1 MALLEIIHF
10 CMKNFFPLIIG
21 LFGVGFVIAFHEF
34 GHFIF
39 GKLFGVSIPT
49 FSIGFGP
56 QLIKQKI
63 GSTSFSLSL
72 IPMGGYVEAE
82 VGDYSNPKPGTIA
95 AIAYWQKMLIIIGGI
110 ACNFIFAYLVFVGLS
125 MTGIPSNPFFA
136 GENKHR
142 IEKIEA
148 GSSAEIAGIQP
159 GDRILKIADMSLE
172 SDLKQ
177 LLETLKGL
185 ANTDTVL
192 TIERNGEI
200 LEKPITIGS
209 RTVKDKEIGSLGVQ
223 FGFESTPAVG
233 FMQAL
238 QQGFTITKTI
248 TINTIAG
255 FSRVFAQRSTDG
267 LAGPLMMISLSVQ
280 TAGHS
285 TALFFL
291 FLAFI
296 SISLGVLNLIPLPIL
311 DGGQAVT
318 YTLEALLG
326 RSLHEK
332 TLEYVHYTC
341 WIVMLLLFAYLTF
354 KDVIAMWL

>member
-1 MALLEIIHF
+1 MALLEIINF
-10 CMKNFFPLIIG
+10 CIKNFFPLATG

-34 GHFIF
+34 GHFICA
-39 GKLFGVSIPT
+39 KLFGVNIPT

-63 GSTSFSLSL
+63 GSTLFSLSL

-82 VGDYSNPKPGTIA
+82 TGDYDNPKPGTIA
-95 AIAYWQKMLIIIGGI
+95 AIAYWQKMLIIVGGI

-125 MTGIPSNPFFA
+125 MTGIPSNPFFTQE
-136 GENKHR
+136 GKHT
-142 IEKIEA
+142 IQKVEA
-148 GSSAEIAGIQP
+148 DSSAEKAGIQA
-159 GDRILKIADMSLE
+159 GDRILKIADVSLE
-172 SDLKQ
+172 SDLKK
-177 LLETLKGL
+177 LLETLKSL
-185 ANTDTVL
+185 ANAHTVL
-192 TIERNGEI
+192 TIERNREI
-200 LEKPITIGS
+200 IEKPITIGS
-209 RTVKDKEIGSLGVQ
+209 KTVKGQEVGSLGVQ
-223 FGFESTPAVG
+223 FGFQATPAVG
-233 FMQAL
+233 FIQAL

-248 TINTIAG
+248 TQNTIAG
-255 FSRVFAQRSTDG
+255 FSRVFSQRSTDG

-326 RSLHEK
+326 HSLHEK
-332 TLEYVHYTC
+332 TLEYIHYAC
-341 WIVMLLLFAYLTF
+341 WIAMLLLFAYLTF